1 MTLVIESDV
10 KEIVIRYYGEN
21 FMRSLDAN
29 DIMMRAIRHFPKLER
44 LVFETMTDA
53 ERDQAALMDRDG
65 IVQVRNRCFVY
76 AQIGQERHRL
86 EFLENEIERA
96 NV

>member
-1 MTLVIESDV
+1 MIESDV

-44 LVFETMTDA
+44 LVFETMTD
-53 ERDQAALMDRDG
+53 ERDQAALMDRGTECCSEVGDG
-65 IVQVRNRCFVY
+65 PALSDRSKR
-76 AQIGQERHRL
+76 G
-86 EFLENEIERA
+86 
-96 NV
+96 